1 MEESPN
7 PNASLVSRLK
17 REIDELAVQL
27 DLGKA
32 EAVDFVEERKREF
45 RDIVDEVKHAVD
57 DGKTAGGEQ
66 VASLKQSLD
75 ELRLQLAL
83 GKMESQDALSEQR
96 EKISAAVDSTR
107 ERLEPVEKDLKDRI
121 QDTGDALKTK
131 LSALALDL
139 GIRGAVAEEELVRKK
154 DEFKEDLNGIKETLQ
169 PAIDGVG
176 ESLDEIGR
184 QARDKFDDFKNRLN
198 QLFD

>member
-1 MEESPN
+1 MEDPPN

-17 REIDELAVQL
+17 QEIDELAVQL

-32 EAVDFVEERKREF
+32 EAVDFVEDRKRELL
-45 RDIVDEVKHAVD
+45 DIVDQVKQAID
-57 DGKTAGGEQ
+57 DGKVAGGEQ
-66 VASLKQSLD
+66 ANSLKQSLD

-83 GKMESQDALSEQR
+83 GKMESRDALSEQR
-96 EKISAAVDSTR
+96 EKISAAVDSAR
-107 ERLEPVEKDLKDRI
+107 ERLEPVEKDLKERI
-121 QDTGDALKTK
+121 QDTGDSLKTK

-139 GIRGAVAEEELVRKK
+139 GIRGAFAEEELVRKK
-154 DEFKEDLNGIKETLQ
+154 DEFKEDLKGIKETLQ

-176 ESLDEIGR
+176 ESLDDIGR

-198 QLFD
+198 QLLD